1 MQETRKDELPRQP
14 DGWWTR
20 EFNANNDL
28 VFSAFT
34 QFRPTEISWVRDLPN
49 KKHYLIIAPF
59 YVNEAQAEKITGVK
73 SYKESTKRLMEAYG
87 GL

>member
-1 MQETRKDELPRQP
+1 MQETLKDELPRQP

-49 KKHYLIIAPF
+49 KKHYLVITEL
-59 YVNEAQAEKITGVK
+59 YKKKESAEKITGVK
-73 SYKESTKRLMEAYG
+73 SYRESTKRLMEAYG